1 MDDHQKLYQLGVS
14 LNKTIYKFGNSELI
28 DQLNTI
34 KANNAKIDQ
43 KASLS
48 SILLG
53 GIQSIQNISNANNQ
67 KAELLNQLKAD
78 LINQIQKGELI
89 ALGYQLPLE
98 NDNKPV
104 QIDPLYFN
112 DDINWD
118 KSELTFKNLE
128 FTAIKLFKNEN
139 SIKNKENPKKDI
151 KELNP
156 DQLIDEKQA
165 SQLMGISPRTL
176 QGYRVKGGGPEFIKL
191 NNKIVRYKISAIQ
204 NWINDNKKINTI

>member
-1 MDDHQKLYQLGVS
+1 MDRNGTSLGQC
-14 LNKTIYKFGNSELI
+14 IFEFGNSDLI
-28 DQLNTI
+28 NQLNTI
-34 KANNAKIDQ
+34 KTNNTKIDQ

-48 SILLG
+48 SILLS
-53 GIQSIQNISNANNQ
+53 GIESIQNINNANNQ

-78 LINQIQKGELI
+78 LIKQIQKGELI

-112 DDINWD
+112 GEINWD
-118 KSELTFKNLE
+118 KNELTFKNLE

-139 SIKNKENPKKDI
+139 SIKNKENPKKEI
-151 KELNP
+151 QELNP

-191 NNKIVRYKISAIQ
+191 NNKIVRYKICDIQ
-204 NWINDNKKINTI
+204 NWINENKKNNTI